1 MYHIPKYRMEMV
13 REGTHVSSVK
23 NVEDPKVAAQI
34 VSEYLGEQ
42 CQEHFVVVLLDIKNK
57 VRGIQTVHIGGL
69 NCSIVEPRSVFRS
82 AIVAGNIASI
92 LIGHNHPSGDCTPS
106 NEDIAVTRKLVEGG
120 KILGIDVLDHVIVG
134 EDGAYVSFREKGLI

>member
-1 MYHIPKYRMEMV
+1 MWSYCWTLKTRCGGFKRYI
-13 REGTHVSSVK
+13 S
-23 NVEDPKVAAQI
+23 
-34 VSEYLGEQ
+34 
-42 CQEHFVVVLLDIKNK
+42 
-57 VRGIQTVHIGGL
+57 GGL